1 MRKTKVFQFKR
12 PEGTDRFNLEDQN
25 SNWEKTE
32 KLFKG
37 LRRRNRFNFLLIV
50 GLIAYL
56 FKRRKE

>member
-1 MRKTKVFQFKR
+1 MRKTKVFQFKQ

-25 SNWEKTE
+25 SKTE